1 MNNHP
6 PLTHRTRQRHIMPSN
21 RTAEHARQV
30 VDRALRGV
38 QIPPP
43 AHRLLI
49 NLANSM
55 EAGKSELKGHLSDRN
70 AQIRNLTQELERAH
84 ELQTDRGLV
93 DLYTA
98 GTALISK
105 QADELNH
112 LKGELQ
118 RGKNERD
125 RLVPKLAEKDK
136 QIAKVENEKEICREA
151 LRRLQGRLE
160 GMESSP
166 DVQAKTRQEFEM
178 LEQRLEDYRK
188 TVDNQ
193 KKIIKSLSQDNDRL
207 IMALG
212 RQHFNE
218 LDLP

>member
-1 MNNHP
+1 
-6 PLTHRTRQRHIMPSN
+6 
-21 RTAEHARQV
+21 
-30 VDRALRGV
+30 
-38 QIPPP
+38 
-43 AHRLLI
+43 
-49 NLANSM
+49 
-55 EAGKSELKGHLSDRN
+55 LS
-70 AQIRNLTQELERAH
+70 TS
-84 ELQTDRGLV
+84 
-93 DLYTA
+93 YTA

-136 QIAKVENEKEICREA
+136 QIAKVEDEKKICREA

-160 GMESSP
+160 GMESLP
-166 DVQAKTRQEFEM
+166 EVQAKSRQEFEM
-178 LEQRLEDYRK
+178 LEQRLEVYRK
-188 TVDNQ
+188 TVDDQ

>member
-1 MNNHP
+1 
-6 PLTHRTRQRHIMPSN
+6 MPSN
-21 RTAEHARQV
+21 RTAENARHV
-30 VDRALRGV
+30 VDRALKGV

-49 NLANSM
+49 NLADSM

>member
-1 MNNHP
+1 
-6 PLTHRTRQRHIMPSN
+6 MPSN

-55 EAGKSELKGHLSDRN
+55 EAGKSELKGHISDRN

-136 QIAKVENEKEICREA
+136 QIAKVEDEKKICREA

>member
-1 MNNHP
+1 
-6 PLTHRTRQRHIMPSN
+6 MPSN

-55 EAGKSELKGHLSDRN
+55 EAGKSELKGHISDRN

-112 LKGELQ
+112 LKGKLQ

>member
-1 MNNHP
+1 
-6 PLTHRTRQRHIMPSN
+6 MPSN

-55 EAGKSELKGHLSDRN
+55 EAGKSELKGHISDRN

-178 LEQRLEDYRK
+178 LEQRLEGYRK
-188 TVDNQ
+188 TVDDQ

>member
-1 MNNHP
+1 
-6 PLTHRTRQRHIMPSN
+6 MPSN

-30 VDRALRGV
+30 VDRALRGA

-70 AQIRNLTQELERAH
+70 AQIRNLTQELERAR

-93 DLYTA
+93 ELYTA

-193 KKIIKSLSQDNDRL
+193 KIIKSLSQDNDRL

-212 RQHFNE
+212 RHHFNE

>member
-1 MNNHP
+1 
-6 PLTHRTRQRHIMPSN
+6 
-21 RTAEHARQV
+21 
-30 VDRALRGV
+30 
-38 QIPPP
+38 
-43 AHRLLI
+43 
-49 NLANSM
+49 M

-136 QIAKVENEKEICREA
+136 QIAKVEDEKKICRQA

-160 GMESSP
+160 GMESLP
-166 DVQAKTRQEFEM
+166 EVQAKSRQEFEM
-178 LEQRLEDYRK
+178 LEQRLEGYRK
-188 TVDNQ
+188 TVDDQ

>member
-1 MNNHP
+1 
-6 PLTHRTRQRHIMPSN
+6 MPSN

-43 AHRLLI
+43 AHGLLI

-70 AQIRNLTQELERAH
+70 AQIRNLTQELERAR

-93 DLYTA
+93 ELYTA

-193 KKIIKSLSQDNDRL
+193 KKIIKNLSQDNDRL